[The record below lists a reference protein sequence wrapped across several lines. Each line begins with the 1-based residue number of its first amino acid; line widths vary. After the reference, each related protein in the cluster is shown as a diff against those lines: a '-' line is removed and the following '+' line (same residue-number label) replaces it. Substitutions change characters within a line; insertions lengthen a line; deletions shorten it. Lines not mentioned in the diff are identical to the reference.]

1 MKSSVPGSNKQ
12 TNRAEPNWCLKIPSF
27 IAEKFTVLAQAVKN
41 LPANAGNLS
50 SILGLGRSREGNGNP
65 LHYSCLED
73 PHGQKRLAGYSPWGS
88 QSWTWLKQLS
98 TKNNSH
104 NMKMHG
110 LQLIQ
115 LISFQ
120 VETEVVT
127 KEKWNSLALAHLLF
141 GGCNFTYSS

>member
-1 MKSSVPGSNKQ
+1 MYLAQINKPIGQ
-12 TNRAEPNWCLKIPSF
+12 SLIDALRSLLF

-88 QSWTWLKQLS
+88 
-98 TKNNSH
+98 
-104 NMKMHG
+104 
-110 LQLIQ
+110 
-115 LISFQ
+115 
-120 VETEVVT
+120 
-127 KEKWNSLALAHLLF
+127 
-141 GGCNFTYSS
+141 